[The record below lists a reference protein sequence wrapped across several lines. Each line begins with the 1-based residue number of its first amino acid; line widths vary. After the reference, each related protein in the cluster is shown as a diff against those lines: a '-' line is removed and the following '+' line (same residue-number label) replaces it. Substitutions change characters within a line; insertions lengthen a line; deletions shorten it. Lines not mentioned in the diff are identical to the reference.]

1 MSEQTE
7 NRARTTDAGAFTRFA
22 EAVGTRNLYIIIAA
36 MPVVF
41 LVVVIAIVS
50 ALGEPAGKKAQSS
63 AFAGAVLSQPAEN
76 ASALDQSLPAT
87 SRALAATP
95 ASALAAEAAPLVLPR
110 GAIVG
115 AMALDGDRLALRV
128 EGETGGEIVIY
139 DLTRGAVVQRIKVS
153 PQQSVVADEGL

>member
-1 MSEQTE
+1 
-7 NRARTTDAGAFTRFA
+7 
-22 EAVGTRNLYIIIAA
+22 V
-36 MPVVF
+36 
-41 LVVVIAIVS
+41 
-50 ALGEPAGKKAQSS
+50 
-63 AFAGAVLSQPAEN
+63 
-76 ASALDQSLPAT
+76 
-87 SRALAATP
+87 AATP